1 MTGCIRRIVFI
12 PLTSLL
18 AVVML
23 TACGNQQPPTPTPT
37 PTSTPTPIPMPTPT
51 PTPTPTSSIG
61 ADVLRGLL
69 VAPEDRCS
77 PYDSAYYPYPQSVEQ
92 QIVASMGGII
102 YGPYTGSRFD
112 STSDTDIEHIVARS
126 EAHDSGLCAADSET
140 RRRFASDVV
149 NLTLASPAVNRGQK
163 RDYDAAEWL
172 PELNR
177 CWFASRVVE
186 VRQKYSLTIDQR
198 ERDVLENILSGCT
211 STQMIVQD
219 ALPGSAATHVPEE
232 KALSAP
238 SVI

>member
-1 MTGCIRRIVFI
+1 MIRLLLRNVVTGCTRRIVCI

-37 PTSTPTPIPMPTPT
+37 
-51 PTPTPTSSIG
+51 SSLD
-61 ADVLRGLL
+61 ADVWRGLL
-69 VAPEDRCS
+69 VAPEYRCS
-77 PYDSAYYPYPQSVEQ
+77 PYDPDDYPYSQSVEQ
-92 QIVASMGGII
+92 QIVASMDGII
-102 YGPYTGSRFD
+102 YSPYTGSRFD

-163 RDYDAAEWL
+163 SGKDAAEWF
-172 PELNR
+172 PNLNR

-186 VRQKYSLTIDQR
+186 VRQKYGLTIDQR
-198 ERDVLENILSGCT
+198 ERDVLENILSGCA
-211 STQMIVQD
+211 STEMIVQE
-219 ALPGSAATHVPEE
+219 LPSERSTP
-232 KALSAP
+232 LS
-238 SVI
+238 SF